1 MITIR
6 TAQIGDETA
15 IFQLIKELA
24 IYEKA
29 PQEVS
34 NTISQLRQH
43 LFKDKLCSA
52 IIASQEDNIIGFALY
67 YTSYSTWKGKCLYL
81 EDFFVKKE
89 FRKLGVGSMLFKEII
104 RIAENSNAKRLDWKV
119 LDWNEPAISFYK
131 KHKTELDSSWI
142 SGRITFYN

>member
-104 RIAENSNAKRLDWKV
+104 RIAENSNAKRLDWQV

-142 SGRITFYN
+142 SGRITFNN

>member
-34 NTISQLRQH
+34 NTISQLREH

-52 IIASQEDNIIGFALY
+52 IVASQGDNIIGFALY

-89 FRKLGVGSMLFKEII
+89 FRKLGIGSMLFKEII
-104 RIAENSNAKRLDWKV
+104 RIAENSNAKRLDWQV

-131 KHKTELDSSWI
+131 KHKTDLDSSWI
-142 SGRITFYN
+142 SGRITFNN

>member
-1 MITIR
+1 MIRIR
-6 TAQIGDETA
+6 KAQIGDETA